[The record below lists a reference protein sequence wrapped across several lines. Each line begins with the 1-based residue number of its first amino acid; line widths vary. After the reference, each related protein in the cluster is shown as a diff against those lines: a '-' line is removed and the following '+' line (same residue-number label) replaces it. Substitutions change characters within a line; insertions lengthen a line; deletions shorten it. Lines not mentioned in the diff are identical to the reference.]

1 MQTGPFQPRDVV
13 DVDRFRMKMLRALRC
28 LRDAG
33 RSAEDGGGGGGGG
46 GDGGSGGGGGALYT
60 EDVGR
65 VFRQTLVMNPKCR
78 CALIELKGMISEL
91 IVSENDA

>member
-33 RSAEDGGGGGGGG
+33 RSAEDGGGG
-46 GDGGSGGGGGALYT
+46 DGGGGGALYT
-60 EDVGR
+60 EEVGR

-78 CALIELKGMISEL
+78 CTLIELKGMISEL
-91 IVSENDA
+91 IVSENDV